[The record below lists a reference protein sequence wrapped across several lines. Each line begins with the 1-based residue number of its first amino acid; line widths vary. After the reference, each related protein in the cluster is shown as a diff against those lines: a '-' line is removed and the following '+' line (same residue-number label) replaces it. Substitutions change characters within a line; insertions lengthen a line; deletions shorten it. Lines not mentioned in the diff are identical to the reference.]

1 MALQTFVNTHVKF
14 GSFVLPNVLLRPT
27 QRQDVRLRTA
37 PIPNRPGVYT
47 AGGVPD
53 AHHVHIVGKIVL
65 SPGQSM
71 DDAWR
76 ELTTGIPRG
85 IIDKLY
91 TRQDDT
97 TFRWAERESL
107 DPGDSQEGSALDY
120 SVSFLCADPYEYRDT
135 LDSGLR
141 TGVGALV
148 VNNIAGSL
156 PTPPTIEVI
165 VASVVGANPLVTI
178 TNATTGKALT
188 ISPGAA
194 ATYTLNHRLRTVTR
208 STGGDA
214 RPDLGAASV
223 LFDLALGNN
232 TINIAA
238 SNCTLGDTTVSWRSR
253 WE

>member
-14 GSFVLPNVLLRPT
+14 GSFVLPNILQRPA
-27 QRQDVRLRTA
+27 QQPGVRLRTA
-37 PIPNRPGVYT
+37 PTPNRPGVYT

-53 AHHVHIVGKIVL
+53 AHHVHVVGKIVL
-65 SPGQSM
+65 SDGQSM

-76 ELTTGIPRG
+76 ELTVGVPRG

-91 TRQDDT
+91 TRQDET

-120 SVSFLCADPYEYRDT
+120 SVSFLCADPYEYA
-135 LDSGLR
+135 SGLSAGAR
-141 TGVGALV
+141 TGIGNLV
-148 VNNIAGSL
+148 VNNAGAL
-156 PTPPTIEVI
+156 LTPPTIEVI
-165 VASVVGANPLVTI
+165 IASIVGANPSVTI
-178 TNATTGKALT
+178 TNSTTGKAFT
-188 ISPGAA
+188 IYPAA
-194 ATYTLNHRLRTVTR
+194 PATYTLDHRLQVVSR

-214 RPDLGAASV
+214 RPDLGADSI

-232 TINIAA
+232 TINVAV
-238 SNCTLGDTTVSWRSR
+238 SNCTVGDTTVSWRSR